1 MVMSDILNIE
11 MPDDYKMNFLH
22 LGMLYCMDVDKDGRY
37 YLEDLVEFASET
49 MILVLD
55 LKAKKLNHEIT
66 A

>member
-37 YLEDLVEFASET
+37 YLEDLVEFASDT